1 MKMAKVI
8 MTCGRLCSG
17 KSTYAQKLAG
27 EMNAVILSIDELMIT
42 LFGHDAGDKHDYYAE
57 RVKKYLYG
65 KSAELIGSG
74 TNVVLDWGFWQKADR
89 DIARDFY
96 GARDIPYEFH
106 YINVSDEVWR
116 QRIEKRNAEI
126 LAGMSDAYFVDDG
139 LAEKFASMFDK
150 PDKSEIDVWV
160 E

>member
-1 MKMAKVI
+1 MVKVI

-17 KSTYAQKLAG
+17 KSTYARKIADKTG
-27 EMNAVILSIDELMIT
+27 AVILSIDELMIA

-65 KSAELIGSG
+65 KSAELIGAG
-74 TNVVLDWGFWQKADR
+74 TNVVLDWGFWQRNDR
-89 DIARDFY
+89 DKAREFY

-126 LAGMSDAYFVDDG
+126 LAGRSDDYFVDEG
-139 LAEKFASMFDK
+139 LAEKFRSMFEA
-150 PDKSEIDVWV
+150 PDESEIDVFV
-160 E
+160 